1 METYINMYKCQNK
14 CIKCIKNQEPRHL
27 FIKKLY
33 FGFFQTFKAY
43 IYIYIGSPNKIF
55 ILSPAGFFISP
66 VRNLLLD
73 LTPENFL
80 KFEIF
85 PGESSRPHRGTET
98 GCLGLC
104 PLSGILRTLAYSN
117 ISLFGH
123 IQAYSII
130 IVIIALTFFSSPTY
144 FSMRIKN
151 TCLFYYNDVKF
162 IVRPRLFKRLPM

>member
-1 METYINMYKCQNK
+1 MKTYIDIYKCQNK
-14 CIKCIKNQEPRHL
+14 CIKCIQNQEPRHL

-55 ILSPAGFFISP
+55 ILSQAGFFISP
-66 VRNLLLD
+66 VKNLLLG

-80 KFEIF
+80 KFKIF

-104 PLSGILRTLAYSN
+104 PLSSILRILAYSN
-117 ISLFGH
+117 ISLFRY

-130 IVIIALTFFSSPTY
+130 IVIIALTFFFTY
-144 FSMRIKN
+144 I
-151 TCLFYYNDVKF
+151 LFNEN
-162 IVRPRLFKRLPM
+162 

>member
-1 METYINMYKCQNK
+1 MYKCQNK

-66 VRNLLLD
+66 VRNLLLG

-85 PGESSRPHRGTET
+85 SGESSRPHRRTET
-98 GCLGLC
+98 VYV
-104 PLSGILRTLAYSN
+104 SDE
-117 ISLFGH
+117 
-123 IQAYSII
+123 Q
-130 IVIIALTFFSSPTY
+130 
-144 FSMRIKN
+144 IKKKKAKQKQN
-151 TCLFYYNDVKF
+151 SKNSEDRY
-162 IVRPRLFKRLPM
+162 